1 MSKQNYTPRSF
12 SPYELNQLVRAGIDP
27 QTISSSDQAPI
38 EYITGKVDFCGLV
51 FQVNKNVLIPR
62 LETEELVAIALKSIL
77 KKVTGRKS
85 IKIAEVGTG
94 SGAISISLANMLLEE
109 SVPFEIVA
117 SDISENAL
125 LVAEKNKEMLV
136 SKEQLD
142 KLHSGLKFVKSDLLA
157 EFPKEKFEL
166 IIANLPY
173 IPTGR
178 VDFLDSSVKDFEPRL
193 ALDGGKDGLKLIKK
207 LINQAPRYLEQD
219 GTILLEV
226 DYTHDERVFE
236 CFKDKW
242 AIKLIKDSFRK
253 QRFVEMNLTK

>member
-12 SPYELNQLVRAGIDP
+12 NPYELNQLIRAGIDP

-51 FQVNKNVLIPR
+51 FQVNENVLIPR
-62 LETEELVAIALKSIL
+62 LETEELVAIALKNVL
-77 KKVTGRKS
+77 KKVAGRKS

-125 LVAEKNKEMLV
+125 LLAQKNKEVLV
-136 SKEQLD
+136 SGKQLD
-142 KLHSGLKFVKSDLLA
+142 KLHSELKFVKSDLLA
-157 EFPKEKFEL
+157 QFPEEKFEL

-193 ALDGGKDGLKLIKK
+193 ALDGGNDGLKLIKE
-207 LINQAPRYLEQD
+207 LISQAPKYLEQD

-226 DYTHDERVFE
+226 DYTHDEKA
-236 CFKDKW
+236 FKYLENKW
-242 AIKLIKDSFRK
+242 VVGLIKDSFRK
-253 QRFVEMNLTK
+253 QRFVEMNLAK